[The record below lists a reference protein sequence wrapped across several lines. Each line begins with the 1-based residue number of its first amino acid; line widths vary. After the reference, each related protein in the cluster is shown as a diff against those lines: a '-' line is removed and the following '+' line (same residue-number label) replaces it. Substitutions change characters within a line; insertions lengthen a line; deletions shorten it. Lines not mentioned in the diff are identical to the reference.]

1 MPATYDAD
9 QGDQRHKGFNGP
21 SKVKKPMPPVKKDP
35 LDASAKRTSNSGA
48 EKQRL
53 KYSVC

>member
-1 MPATYDAD
+1 MPATYDSD

-21 SKVKKPMPPVKKDP
+21 SKVKKPVPPVKKDP
-35 LDASAKRTSNSGA
+35 LDASAKRTSNSGS